1 MSRRCPKHIGVHV
14 ETPKTCIIC
23 LERENKRLRG
33 ELVQANERI
42 ASLEKV
48 ARAAV
53 AKANVKPLETQA
65 YHEGSPFIVGKD
77 CMCPLCTTARTSE
90 EHK

>member
-1 MSRRCPKHIGVHV
+1 MSRHRCPEHAGVHV
-14 ETPKTCIIC
+14 EKAKTCIIC

-53 AKANVKPLETQA
+53 NTINGKLLE
-65 YHEGSPFIVGKD
+65 
-77 CMCPLCTTARTSE
+77 R
-90 EHK
+90 